1 MDLTNKKIIRELLK
15 KHRTGPE
22 KYLGQHFILSKKALA
37 QMIAAAEIKK
47 NDTIIEVGPGLGT
60 LTQELAKTGAKIIAI
75 EKDPNMINILGE
87 TLTGH
92 KNIKIVQADIRNLW
106 VSETYKFGDK
116 LGIKIAK
123 NKYKI
128 VANLPYYI
136 SNLIIRKFLE
146 SKNPPELMVLMIQK
160 EVAQRIC
167 AKPGSE
173 SSTALKRQNK
183 KIVELL
189 LPGKPPRSNLL
200 AISIQFYTDAKIIGY
215 VSKEMFWPRPK
226 VDAAIIKIVP
236 KKKPPQKMRVAF
248 FAVVKAGFSQP
259 RKQLIGNLT
268 KKLNI
273 PRKKLLEIFKDLN
286 ISERARAENLS
297 LEQWVSLVISL
308 QPNPQIK

>member
-1 MDLTNKKIIRELLK
+1 MNLTNKTTIKDLLK
-15 KHRTGPE
+15 RHKAKPE
-22 KYLGQHFILSKKALA
+22 KYLGQRFILSKKALNKI
-37 QMIAAAEIKK
+37 IAAAEIKK
-47 NDTIIEVGPGLGT
+47 NDTIIEIGPGLGT
-60 LTQELAKTGAKIIAI
+60 LTQELARVPHPFSKGGGPKIIAI
-75 EKDPNMINILGE
+75 EKDSKMINILGE
-87 TLTGH
+87 TLTGY

-106 VSETYKFGDK
+106 VSETYKKGDK

-146 SKNPPELMVLMIQK
+146 SKNPPKLMVLMIQK

-167 AKPGSE
+167 PPSLKLRRASAKS
-173 SSTALKRQNK
+173 LK
-183 KIVELL
+183 L
-189 LPGKPPRSNLL
+189 NLL
-200 AISIQFYTDAKIIGY
+200 SISIQFYADAKIIGY
-215 VSKEMFWPRPK
+215 VPKELFYPRPK

-236 KKKPPQKMRVAF
+236 KEKIPEKTRKAF

-268 KKLNI
+268 KKLKI
-273 PRKKLLEIFKDLN
+273 SREKLLEIFKSLN

-297 LEQWVSLVISL
+297 LEQWLNLTEVIH
-308 QPNPQIK
+308 N

>member
-1 MDLTNKKIIRELLK
+1 MNLTNKTVIKDLLK
-15 KHRTGPE
+15 KHRAGPE
-22 KYLGQHFILSKKALA
+22 KYLGQHFILSKKALV
-37 QMIAAAEIKK
+37 QIIAAAEIEK
-47 NDTIIEVGPGLGT
+47 NDTIIEIGSGLGT
-60 LTQELAKTGAKIIAI
+60 LTQELAKAHHPFSKGGGPKIIAI
-75 EKDPNMINILGE
+75 EKDPKMINILGE
-87 TLTGH
+87 TLAGH

-167 AKPGSE
+167 AKSPHM
-173 SSTALKRQNK
+173 
-183 KIVELL
+183 
-189 LPGKPPRSNLL
+189 NLL
-200 AISIQFYTDAKIIGY
+200 AVSTQFLAIAKVVDY
-215 VSKEMFWPRPK
+215 VPAEAFWPKPK
-226 VDAAIIKIVP
+226 VDSAIIKIVP
-236 KKKPPQKMRVAF
+236 AGEQPQKMRRAF
-248 FAVVKAGFSQP
+248 FVVVKAGFSHP

-273 PRKKLLEIFKDLN
+273 PKEKLLPIFQDLD
-286 ISERARAENLS
+286 IPERARAENLS
-297 LEQWVSLVISL
+297 LEQWISL
-308 QPNPQIK
+308 ADSL

>member
-1 MDLTNKKIIRELLK
+1 MNLTNKTVIKDLLRKCGIR
-15 KHRTGPE
+15 PE

-47 NDTIIEVGPGLGT
+47 NDTIIEIGPGLGT

-75 EKDPNMINILGE
+75 EKDPKMINILGE

-92 KNIKIVQADIRNLW
+92 KNIKIVQADAR
-106 VSETYKFGDK
+106 GDK

-136 SNLIIRKFLE
+136 SNLIIHKFLE

-167 AKPGSE
+167 PPSLKLRRASAKLS
-173 SSTALKRQNK
+173 RM
-183 KIVELL
+183 
-189 LPGKPPRSNLL
+189 NLL
-200 AISIQFYTDAKIIGY
+200 AISVQFYADAKIIGY
-215 VSKEMFWPRPK
+215 VPKEMFWPAPK
-226 VDAAIIKIVP
+226 VDAAIIKIIP
-236 KKKPPQKMRVAF
+236 KNKKGMTILQTIANRQSF
-248 FAVVKAGFSQP
+248 FVVVKAGFSQP
-259 RKQLIGNLT
+259 RKQLLGNLT

-273 PRKKLLEIFKDLN
+273 SKQEILSAFKKLGIP
-286 ISERARAENLS
+286 ERARAENLS
-297 LEQWVSLVISL
+297 LEQWLSLVDCL
-308 QPNPQIK
+308 